1 MRMNIDYPATII
13 KLRAILDLSQAALAE
28 LLGVSFTS
36 VNRWEN
42 GKYEPTRLV
51 KEKIRLICEQNNIHM
66 EVVKTM
72 TNKRQIDAL
81 WDDNPIIMP
90 TQALI

>member
-1 MRMNIDYPATII
+1 MNIDYLATII
-13 KLRAILDLSQAALAE
+13 KLRAILNLSQVALAE

-51 KEKIRLICEQNNIHM
+51 EEKIRLICEQNDTQREVKGNGNI
-66 EVVKTM
+66 
-72 TNKRQIDAL
+72 
-81 WDDNPIIMP
+81 
-90 TQALI
+90 

>member
-1 MRMNIDYPATII
+1 MNIDYPATII

-42 GKYEPTRLV
+42 GKYEPTRLI
-51 KEKIRLICEQNNIHM
+51 KEKIRLICEQNKIQM
-66 EVVKTM
+66 EVVKQW
-72 TNKRQIDAL
+72 QIKDR
-81 WDDNPIIMP
+81 
-90 TQALI
+90 

>member
-1 MRMNIDYPATII
+1 MNINYPATII
-13 KLRAILDLSQAALAE
+13 KLRAILNLSQAALAE

-51 KEKIRLICEQNNIHM
+51 KEKIILICEQNNIQM
-66 EVVKTM
+66 KVVK
-72 TNKRQIDAL
+72 
-81 WDDNPIIMP
+81 
-90 TQALI
+90 

>member
-1 MRMNIDYPATII
+1 MGEWDMNIDYPATII
-13 KLRAILDLSQAALAE
+13 KLRAILNLSQAALAE

-51 KEKIRLICEQNNIHM
+51 KEKIRLICQENSIQM
-66 EVVKTM
+66 EESK
-72 TNKRQIDAL
+72 K
-81 WDDNPIIMP
+81 
-90 TQALI
+90 

>member
-1 MRMNIDYPATII
+1 MNIDYSATII

-51 KEKIRLICEQNNIHM
+51 KEKIRLICEQNDIQM
-66 EVVKTM
+66 EVKG
-72 TNKRQIDAL
+72 NGKIWL
-81 WDDNPIIMP
+81 WRR
-90 TQALI
+90 